1 MDQQRTDGVVR
12 KRIAMAALGAGM
24 LSVVACSSTP
34 APRPLPEPRSQQGSQ
49 SASQRATPLA
59 ERPTAAEPERADA
72 STPQSQSAPIPTQL
86 EPARSAAETVPPTW
100 FRDGAFEI
108 DGREHRAFAVTAGD
122 VRAARGRAMALAY
135 ERYPQGHVAAH
146 EAVRQAD
153 GSWRFFLLMAAGG

>member
-1 MDQQRTDGVVR
+1 MHQQRTDGVGY

-34 APRPLPEPRSQQGSQ
+34 APRPLPEPRSQQASRQGSQ
-49 SASQRATPLA
+49 PA
-59 ERPTAAEPERADA
+59 ERPIEAQSSA
-72 STPQSQSAPIPTQL
+72 SEALPPVDPSPSAP
-86 EPARSAAETVPPTW
+86 ARTTGDAGPPEW

-135 ERYPQGHVAAH
+135 ERYPHGHVAAH

-153 GSWRFFLLMAAGG
+153 GSWRFFVLMAAGG